1 MADIGDDNKLMQMV
15 IVSRMREAAV
25 GLVLTLLLLLLLGM
39 CGVVL
44 LLLLMADLQH
54 RQAPLVNCVIA
65 HAAASQR
72 LTKSAIC
79 SGVTLPPFCILR
91 LCK

>member
-25 GLVLTLLLLLLLGM
+25 GLVLTLLLLLGM
-39 CGVVL
+39 CGVVLL

-54 RQAPLVNCVIA
+54 RQAPFVNCVIA
-65 HAAASQR
+65 YAAASQR